1 MYYNVTWLLAHSIV
15 FGIQQ
20 VGIFSLVAHRYG
32 LPSANLDLSFY
43 IITPLLA
50 VTFTKTN
57 LAVVVHFL

>member
-20 VGIFSLVAHRYG
+20 VGNIQPSNAPV
-32 LPSANLDLSFY
+32 SANLDLSFY
-43 IITPLLA
+43 IISPLLA